1 MTALTTHKDTRVK
14 IAGALVILLLL
25 IIAAGLFYHQVLRH
39 DKYLEESENNRIRI
53 SPIIPKRGLIYDRH
67 REVIADN
74 RVSFTVSIVPFER
87 VPDITTDRLAQLL
100 DMDTAMINKRAR
112 SNFVSNYIPSP
123 IKRGLGMDVISILEE
138 QQQYYPGVAYSVES
152 VRRYEQGISAEAF
165 IGHVGEVS
173 PEDIK
178 SERRKG
184 YRAGSMVGKE
194 GIEKAYDQSLRGLEG
209 TDYLEISAKGQITGS
224 YAAKEK
230 IPAVPGS
237 DIVLTI
243 DKRLQRY
250 IAESFDSLEYS
261 GAVVAMDPRNGEIL
275 GLGSFP
281 GFDPNIFSGV
291 IPPAIWQTIIS
302 DTNHPLLNRP
312 IAGLYPPGSTAKL
325 IAAGAALEMG
335 IITEHTT
342 FKPCLGKMRF
352 GDRLFGCWD
361 LGGHGKLDVYGAIE
375 QSCDIYFYQVGQLLG
390 VDSWGEYASAC
401 GFGRE
406 TGIDIPGELKG
417 IVPGSDY
424 YDKLYGPRGWTHF
437 LVLNLAIGQGEYT
450 ITPLQLAQ
458 FYCGL
463 ANNGVVYRP
472 HLLKEVLRPDGIV
485 EQIDPVVAFTL
496 PFSRHTLEVLHT
508 SLELVVQGEHG
519 TARSLRN
526 KQYTIAGKTGTAQN
540 PHGNE
545 HSWFV
550 AYAPS
555 DNPRIVV
562 VTLVENAG
570 HGSEVA
576 APITGRIIKEY
587 LGDLRTV
594 ETHAGGE
601 NTVADES

>member
-1 MTALTTHKDTRVK
+1 MTGLTTHKDTRVR

-25 IIAAGLFYHQVLRH
+25 IIVGGLFYHQVLRH

-67 REVIADN
+67 HEVIADN

-87 VPDITTDRLAQLL
+87 VPDVTTERLSQLL

-112 SNFVSNYIPSP
+112 SNFVSDYIPSP
-123 IKRGLGMDVISILEE
+123 IKRGLGIDVISILEE
-138 QQQYYPGVAYSVES
+138 QQQYYPGIAYGVES
-152 VRRYEQGISAEAF
+152 VRRYDQGISAEAF

-178 SERRKG
+178 SEQRKG

-194 GIEKAYDQSLRGLEG
+194 GIEKAYDRHLRGMEG

-224 YAAKEK
+224 YAGKEK
-230 IPAVPGS
+230 LPAVPGS

-243 DKRLQRY
+243 DKHLQQY
-250 IAESFDSLEYS
+250 ISESFDSLEFS

-291 IPPAIWQTIIS
+291 IPPDIWQGIIS

-312 IAGLYPPGSTAKL
+312 IAGLYPPGSTSKP
-325 IAAGAALEMG
+325 ITAGAALEMG
-335 IITEHTT
+335 IMTDRTM

-352 GDRLFGCWD
+352 GDRLFGCWE

-375 QSCDIYFYQVGQLLG
+375 RSCDIYFYQVGQLLG

-406 TGIDIPGELKG
+406 TGIDIPSELKG
-417 IVPGSDY
+417 IVPSSDY

-437 LVLNLAIGQGEYT
+437 LVLNLAIGQGEFT

-463 ANNGVVYRP
+463 ANGGVVYRP
-472 HLLKEVLRPDGIV
+472 HLLKEVLHPDGTV
-485 EQIDPVVAFTL
+485 EQIEPIVAFSL
-496 PFSRHTLEVLHT
+496 PFSQRTLEILNT

-526 KQYTIAGKTGTAQN
+526 KRYTIAGKTGTAQN
-540 PHGNE
+540 PHGND

-550 AYAPS
+550 AYAPA

-576 APITGRIIKEY
+576 APITGRIIKTY
-587 LGDLRTV
+587 LGDMEEGPVRT
-594 ETHAGGE
+594 GE
-601 NTVADES
+601 RKAVADDT